1 LVLFLF
7 FEETC
12 RYVKRKVFLFSEWTT
27 MLDLMEPLLKK
38 RGLPFVRLDG
48 SVPQKLRQG
57 LGAYHMKL

>member
-1 LVLFLF
+1 
-7 FEETC
+7 
-12 RYVKRKVFLFSEWTT
+12 